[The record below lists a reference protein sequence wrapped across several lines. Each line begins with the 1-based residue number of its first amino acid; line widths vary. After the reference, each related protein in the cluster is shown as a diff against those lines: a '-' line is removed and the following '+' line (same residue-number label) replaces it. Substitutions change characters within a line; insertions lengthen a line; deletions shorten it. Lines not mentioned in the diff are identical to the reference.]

1 MAFTQLVKEWH
12 AEQACQALVDNTRWG
27 YQATKLHISFREA
40 FRGGKE
46 EKFRL
51 LPSLVRN
58 RLVTIE
64 DLCDFCLTFQLDKD
78 RAFLDC
84 LRHLMI
90 PADKDSE
97 GGGGGDGVCTLPVE
111 EAVARAGSL
120 CRNIEA
126 TKDLVKG
133 LESIVALLN
142 PCDYDRIEFVLRE
155 LETAR
160 PSSEM
165 TRNLKLLTFL
175 KVACF
180 ESLCL

>member
-1 MAFTQLVKEWH
+1 
-12 AEQACQALVDNTRWG
+12 
-27 YQATKLHISFREA
+27 
-40 FRGGKE
+40 
-46 EKFRL
+46 
-51 LPSLVRN
+51 
-58 RLVTIE
+58 
-64 DLCDFCLTFQLDKD
+64 
-78 RAFLDC
+78 
-84 LRHLMI
+84 MI